1 MLRLT
6 RQEHDGLPALAL
18 FAALGLIAYFL
29 QEHDLVEESWLH
41 TAGWIGD
48 NVGAL
53 RFR

>member
-6 RQEHDGLPALAL
+6 RHEHDDLPALAL
-18 FAALGLIAYFL
+18 LAALGLIAYFL
-29 QEHDLVEESWLH
+29 QEHDLVEDSWLR